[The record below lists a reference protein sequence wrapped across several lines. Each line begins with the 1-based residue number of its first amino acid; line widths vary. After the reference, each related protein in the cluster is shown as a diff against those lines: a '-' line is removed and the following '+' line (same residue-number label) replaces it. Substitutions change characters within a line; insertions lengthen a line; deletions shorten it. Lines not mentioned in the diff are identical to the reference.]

1 MHLSSE
7 HIKPLTCALDHNI
20 GTFSKYPPPHS
31 RPVIILRSLI
41 SNYTSWRL
49 DKTMK
54 LYLASIILFLR
65 AGDHNASAQWA
76 HQLNSPC
83 GRDSTS
89 DSVLM
94 CGAPPCALRAT
105 IETST
110 RVKGGG
116 RPRTEVMPSIQS
128 NSLFKVYATNG
139 PDLTIDMCMAREG
152 IVHSSS
158 PLAFATNCGSD
169 AQSHTKDWWCG
180 SMFTSDSCEFE
191 EEHFNTNWTCRDDIC
206 LCGCTN
212 EIQSTGVVEGHRTLL
227 RYDTSVLNVG
237 DTAWTLGS
245 RSILKRIKIYCEC
258 HAL

>member
-7 HIKPLTCALDHNI
+7 HMKPLTCALDHNI

-76 HQLNSPC
+76 HRLNSPC

-94 CGAPPCALRAT
+94 CGATPCAPRAT
-105 IETST
+105 IATST
-110 RVKGGG
+110 RVTGGG
-116 RPRTEVMPSIQS
+116 RPRTEVVPSIQS
-128 NSLFKVYATNG
+128 NSLFQVYATKVQTWR
-139 PDLTIDMCMAREG
+139 LICAWL
-152 IVHSSS
+152 VKAS
-158 PLAFATNCGSD
+158 PIAA
-169 AQSHTKDWWCG
+169 A
-180 SMFTSDSCEFE
+180 
-191 EEHFNTNWTCRDDIC
+191 
-206 LCGCTN
+206 
-212 EIQSTGVVEGHRTLL
+212 LL
-227 RYDTSVLNVG
+227 RLPQIVGQMHKVIPRIGGVGLCLPVIHVSLRRNTLTQTGLVGSIFAHVVAPTKSNLLESFRVTVPYYDM
-237 DTAWTLGS
+237 
-245 RSILKRIKIYCEC
+245 I
-258 HAL
+258 HQF